1 MSIREPALW
10 LNELSEL
17 SGRFKELLEREL
29 AHLSSWPVL
38 NLPDFAQAKI
48 QLSRKLEQLES
59 ERVQWLSSQGQH
71 ERGRLAMREALHKQ
85 PNGSQLLK
93 LWEHAMGI
101 LQACQPL
108 NQQAGLSINLL
119 GQQTRRSLD
128 ILTGNAALP
137 ATYGKQGQQA
147 GGYLRG
153 SLGQA

>member
-17 SGRFKELLEREL
+17 SARFKDLLEREL

-38 NLPDFAQAKI
+38 NLPDFAQAKT

-59 ERVQWLSSQGQH
+59 ERVQWLVSQGQ
-71 ERGRLAMREALHKQ
+71 RDYGRLAMREALHTQ
-85 PNGSQLLK
+85 ANGSQLLQ
-93 LWEHAMGI
+93 LWEHTMSI
-101 LQACQPL
+101 LKTCQPL
-108 NQQAGLSINLL
+108 NQQAGLSITLL

-137 ATYGKQGQQA
+137 STYGKQGQQP
-147 GGYLRG
+147 GGFLRG

>member
-101 LQACQPL
+101 LQACQLARSANTPQPRHPHRQCCPSCHL
-108 NQQAGLSINLL
+108 WQTRSAIGWLFTRQPRAGLSPLE
-119 GQQTRRSLD
+119 
-128 ILTGNAALP
+128 A
-137 ATYGKQGQQA
+137 
-147 GGYLRG
+147 
-153 SLGQA
+153 